1 MLDQYG
7 RNIDY
12 MRISLTDRCN
22 LRCIYCM
29 PEEGICQI
37 PRTELLDQE
46 EILRISRLASELGI
60 SRIKLTGGE
69 PLVRRICVPLVKELK
84 ALPGI
89 RQVTLTTNGILLK
102 EQLPGLMEAGLDAL
116 NISLDTLNPENFQKI
131 TRYNELDRT
140 LEGLSTALSYPSLK
154 VKVNCVPTFQTD
166 QELLQV
172 AALARENPVHVRFI
186 EMMPIGL
193 GREFTARDE
202 KSVKDILEKTYGTL
216 TPVSEILGNGPCHY
230 YTLERFCGRI
240 GFISALSHKFCKQ
253 CNRVR
258 LTSTGYLKGCLQ
270 FQNGVDLK
278 VLLRNGASDEI
289 LKNALQKA
297 IFEKPAGHN
306 FQEKKNGRE
315 ESHIMSQIGG

>member
-12 MRISLTDRCN
+12 MCISLTDRCN

-29 PEEGICQI
+29 PEEGIRQI
-37 PRTELLDQE
+37 PRTELLNQE
-46 EILRISRLASELGI
+46 EILRISRLASEFGI

-69 PLVRRICVPLVKELK
+69 PLVRRICIPLVKELK

-102 EQLPGLMEAGLDAL
+102 EQLPELMEAGLDAL
-116 NISLDTLNPENFQKI
+116 NISLDTLDPENFQRI
-131 TRYNELDRT
+131 TRQNELGRT
-140 LEGLSTALSYPSLK
+140 LEGLEMALSYPSLK

-172 AALARENPVHVRFI
+172 AALARENPLHVRFI

-193 GREFTARDE
+193 GKEFTARNE
-202 KSVKDILEKTYGTL
+202 KSVKDILEKTYGPL
-216 TPVSEILGNGPCHY
+216 TTVSEILGNGPCHY
-230 YTLERFCGRI
+230 YTLEGFCGRI

-270 FQNGVDLK
+270 FENGVDLK
-278 VLLRNGASDEI
+278 ALLRNGSSDEI
-289 LKNALQKA
+289 LKNALQRA